1 VRSLGL
7 FRGLTDAEARLL
19 VVLGI
24 GAFVLASTYSSIN
37 VALPEIQREFDVSL
51 SALKWVSIIGAIM
64 VASLSLSFGRVGD
77 LVGRRRIYKLGII
90 VYTLG
95 AGLTALSMSF
105 PQLMGFRVFMACGLA
120 MSNPLAGAIIAATVA
135 PERRGQAVGIFAS
148 FQAAGQLTGPSFGGL
163 ILDLLSWRAIFVSYL
178 AIGIVLCIAQQ
189 FLLKG
194 TDERRS
200 EPFDYA
206 GSLLLL
212 VGYPSL
218 LIALSVG
225 PGSGWGSPLTLG
237 WFAVAAVGLAC
248 FTVRELRF
256 DKPIFHFRFFRSP
269 TFCVA
274 MFTLV
279 VASFVQNP
287 ITLFAPLYLQK
298 VLTVDPLTV
307 GLVMMALPI
316 STLIAGPIGGSLA
329 DRYNPRV
336 VAGAGV
342 ILTLAGVVVYAQLGV
357 DSALLPVVAVLILVG
372 LGASLFRPANQVAVY
387 AQTDRRDY
395 GALAAMLVL
404 IQSFAGTLGTTIAVA
419 ANETRSAGDDPASF
433 VEGQRFTFMALVP
446 LLVLSV
452 IVSFVGRT
460 ASRPKPATTQPEP
473 EVS

>member
-1 VRSLGL
+1 
-7 FRGLTDAEARLL
+7 
-19 VVLGI
+19 
-24 GAFVLASTYSSIN
+24 
-37 VALPEIQREFDVSL
+37 
-51 SALKWVSIIGAIM
+51 
-64 VASLSLSFGRVGD
+64 
-77 LVGRRRIYKLGII
+77 
-90 VYTLG
+90 
-95 AGLTALSMSF
+95 
-105 PQLMGFRVFMACGLA
+105 
-120 MSNPLAGAIIAATVA
+120 
-135 PERRGQAVGIFAS
+135 
-148 FQAAGQLTGPSFGGL
+148 
-163 ILDLLSWRAIFVSYL
+163 
-178 AIGIVLCIAQQ
+178 
-189 FLLKG
+189 
-194 TDERRS
+194 
-200 EPFDYA
+200 
-206 GSLLLL
+206 
-212 VGYPSL
+212 
-218 LIALSVG
+218 
-225 PGSGWGSPLTLG
+225 
-237 WFAVAAVGLAC
+237 
-248 FTVRELRF
+248 
-256 DKPIFHFRFFRSP
+256 
-269 TFCVA
+269 
-274 MFTLV
+274 
-279 VASFVQNP
+279 VQNP